1 MSDAKKSTHE
11 MLGVFDAALESDRSC
26 SELGCAT
33 SRAHAIVLTLLAALV
48 CEFGGCGGGP
58 SPSMASPPPDGGPDT
73 PPPPMPCHGAQPS
86 PTAAKACG
94 CDADC
99 DLGESC
105 IDEALSGFPGG
116 YCFRSCDLAPCPD
129 GFVCEQLTSGDRETQ
144 ACLPRCT
151 TSADCRQGYL
161 CAEFANG
168 NTNDAGQPIEDTVC
182 SPHCSSS
189 ADCPTAMV
197 CDPYYGLCGLQP
209 HPGTGDIGD
218 ACAKNEDCISNDCIV
233 GPAFPNGYCTATCSI
248 VTPDCPAGFACEF
261 SGDGVGDEGK
271 CLKGC
276 AQDSDCRADYSC
288 VAGELYGASVCLAP
302 FGALTVAM
310 SGTGS
315 GTVNGDAISCGATC
329 EEIVSLGKV
338 VTLTAVA
345 ADGSAFAGWSG
356 CDAPDG
362 ATCMMTLD
370 AVKTAFAFFELVAS
384 PSTLTVTRSGN
395 GSGTVT
401 ATANGIACGSDCS
414 ATAANGSSIVLTA
427 VPATG
432 ASFTGWT
439 GCDAP
444 AGATCTMSMTASKT
458 VTAIFDGNCTPD
470 ATRCV
475 SGDITLLERCGA
487 AGTWTQESCNPWTAC
502 AADTCRAVCGM
513 PSIPADPTLCFLPI
527 ADGVNDGTWRYWNDP
542 NVKSP
547 DFVTAEATTRSGEP
561 AEILPAP
568 GQDWPFMW
576 RLRASD
582 FTATY
587 FGLDQFGPY
596 RHPALGYRAQRAGVQ
611 PANAGGFIGTSFGI
625 YATPSIGSCTSQI
638 ASTWTADTC
647 SVVTPLNQAFDYTG
661 GANEMLLSVYAPFRG
676 GVLDL
681 LDLNYTYL
689 TIAP

>member
-1 MSDAKKSTHE
+1 
-11 MLGVFDAALESDRSC
+11 
-26 SELGCAT
+26 
-33 SRAHAIVLTLLAALV
+33 
-48 CEFGGCGGGP
+48 
-58 SPSMASPPPDGGPDT
+58 
-73 PPPPMPCHGAQPS
+73 
-86 PTAAKACG
+86 
-94 CDADC
+94 
-99 DLGESC
+99 
-105 IDEALSGFPGG
+105 
-116 YCFRSCDLAPCPD
+116 
-129 GFVCEQLTSGDRETQ
+129 
-144 ACLPRCT
+144 
-151 TSADCRQGYL
+151 
-161 CAEFANG
+161 
-168 NTNDAGQPIEDTVC
+168 
-182 SPHCSSS
+182 
-189 ADCPTAMV
+189 V

-209 HPGTGDIGD
+209 HRGTGDIGD
-218 ACAKNEDCISNDCIV
+218 ACAKNEDCISGDCIV

-276 AQDSDCRADYSC
+276 ALDSDCRADYSC

-302 FGALTVAM
+302 FGLLTVART
-310 SGTGS
+310 GTGY
-315 GTVNGDAISCGATC
+315 GTVSGDGISCGTAC
-329 EEIVSLGKV
+329 EEIVSFGQV

-345 ADGSAFAGWSG
+345 ADGSAFAGWSS

-362 ATCMMTLD
+362 ATCTMTLD
-370 AVKTAFAFFELVAS
+370 ATKTAVAFFELVAS
-384 PSTLTVTRSGN
+384 PSTLTVTRSGS

-401 ATANGIACGSDCS
+401 AIANGIACGSDCS
-414 ATAANGSSIVLTA
+414 ETVANGSSIVLTA

-444 AGATCTMSMTASKT
+444 NGATCTISMTASKT

-475 SGDITLLERCGA
+475 HGDITVQERCSA
-487 AGTWTQESCNPWTAC
+487 AGMWTQESCGSWTAC
-502 AADTCRAVCGM
+502 AADACRAVCGM
-513 PSIPADPTLCFLPI
+513 TSAPADPTLCFLPI
-527 ADGVNDGTWRYWNDP
+527 ADGVNDGEWRYWNDP
-542 NVKSP
+542 EHLGSLELVAP
-547 DFVTAEATTRSGEP
+547 GTQTRLGAAP
-561 AEILPAP
+561 EILPAP

-576 RLRASD
+576 RLRTSD
-582 FTATY
+582 HSAMY
-587 FGLDQFGPY
+587 FRLDQFVPLGPY

-611 PANAGGFIGTSFGI
+611 PASAGGFIGTLYGI
-625 YATPSIGSCTSQI
+625 YSSAGIGSCISQI
-638 ASTWTADTC
+638 TPTWTADAC